1 MTTSNARIL
10 ITIFTHVPGCFQT
23 QICECFD
30 CSCNL
35 KTNMNQNSV
44 EYLQAINIS
53 QPNLVGK
60 SDIKYIRRATP
71 GLIISQSSS
80 RVQTYVKKK

>member
-1 MTTSNARIL
+1 
-10 ITIFTHVPGCFQT
+10 
-23 QICECFD
+23 
-30 CSCNL
+30 
-35 KTNMNQNSV
+35 MNQNSV
-44 EYLQAINIS
+44 EYLQAINFS

-80 RVQTYVKKK
+80 RVQTYVKKNNPSIYAKREWLNE